1 MNFLSLSNCIV
12 FTIYQKY
19 NVFMKVNFFQKPVFL
34 YLYLD
39 SGHFLAAAFSEIQ
52 SLTLKILNL
61 RNLI

>member
-1 MNFLSLSNCIV
+1 
-12 FTIYQKY
+12 
-19 NVFMKVNFFQKPVFL
+19 MKVNFFQKPVFL